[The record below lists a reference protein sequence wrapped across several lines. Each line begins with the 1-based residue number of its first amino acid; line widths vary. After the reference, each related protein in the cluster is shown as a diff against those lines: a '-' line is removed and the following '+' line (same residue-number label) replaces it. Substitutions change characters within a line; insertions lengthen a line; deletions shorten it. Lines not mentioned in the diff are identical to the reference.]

1 MTHPYFDIAFT
12 PAVRALQE
20 KAGSR
25 AAYARATARGN
36 ESLRADEQAFIAERD
51 SFYLA
56 SVSQT
61 GWPYVQHRG
70 GPAGF
75 VRTPDEHTIA
85 WADFR
90 GNQQLQT
97 AGYVEGDD
105 RVALFFMDY
114 PGQRRLKIYGRLR
127 LIDAADDPALAE
139 RLRVPGYVA
148 RVDRAAVVR
157 VEAWDRNCPQHIVPR
172 FTLTEVEHAVAPLRA
187 RIATLEKEL
196 EAVRARR

>member
-114 PGQRRLKIYGRLR
+114 PGQRRLKVYGRLCF
-127 LIDAADDPALAE
+127 IDAADNPALAE
-139 RLRVPGYVA
+139 RLRVSGYVA

-157 VEAWDRNCPQHIVPR
+157 VEAWDRNCPQHIAPR
-172 FTLTEVEHAVAPLRA
+172 FTLSEVEHAVAPLRT
-187 RIATLEKEL
+187 RIAALEKEL
-196 EAVRARR
+196 EAVRARP